1 MVEPQSFIFKDNI
14 VYNLDDLIQF
24 DQAYFYGCLKRKREV
39 LIKKNISPQ
48 DYFYVKITKN
58 GWEESNESYSRA
70 KILIKSDW
78 VKSNVTKFIDKY
90 EKKSASTQIVLREAP
105 PVLKLKDCEK
115 FRDDTDNVFEVE
127 VRGVKE
133 VNKIYFRGRDIE
145 KLFEIKNLVHD
156 VRRKIRT
163 TYIHFEDYEIFL
175 VLGRGPLALN
185 STETTKKITFFTYN
199 GLMKVIFRSKSTIAY
214 KFRNWANKVVYTAHL
229 GTEEQRFEQALDIAG
244 VNANLVKQV
253 FDTCVTRVPCVYLFY
268 IGRVSK
274 MLKHYPELKEYRTGM
289 LYKYGMTKSLH
300 RRLMEHIRDYG
311 QLHHSN
317 LKLCQW
323 SPINEK
329 CISKAETSLSRY
341 FSDKKVAFQG
351 HDEVIILSRT
361 DTVEVKNKYTEVY
374 NTFGIVTEMAK
385 IMAKNDKLVENHKYQ
400 KMLLQEKDARIAELN
415 REINGYTQRE
425 KEWKNRE
432 KEWKNREKEWKHLEQ
447 ELMTQNTLLLKQ
459 LSINK

>member
-39 LIKKNISPQ
+39 LIKKNILPE
-48 DYFYVKITKN
+48 DYFYAKITKD
-58 GWEESNESYSRA
+58 GWKESTATYCRA
-70 KILIKSDW
+70 KILIKSEW

-105 PVLKLKDCEK
+105 PVLKLNDCEK
-115 FRDDTDNVFEVE
+115 FRDDTGNLFEVE
-127 VRGVKE
+127 VRGVRE
-133 VNKIYFRGRDIE
+133 EDKIYFKAIDIE
-145 KLFEIKNLVHD
+145 KLFEMENLVRILTMD
-156 VRRKIRT
+156 NTNFYYDSDFLKFLMPQEYKMFTFGSEEKKLVKRT
-163 TYIHFEDYEIFL
+163 FL
-175 VLGRGPLALN
+175 
-185 STETTKKITFFTYN
+185 TYN
-199 GLMKVIFRSKSTIAY
+199 GLLKVIFRSNSGTGY
-214 KFRNWANKVVYTAHL
+214 KFRKWATKVVYTAHL

-432 KEWKNREKEWKHLEQ
+432 KEWKHLEQ

>member
-1 MVEPQSFIFKDNI
+1 MVEPQSFIFKGCI

-39 LIKKNISPQ
+39 LIKKNISLD
-48 DYFYVKITKN
+48 DYFYAKITKE
-58 GWEESNESYSRA
+58 GWKESISSYSRA
-70 KILIKSDW
+70 KILIKSEW
-78 VKSNVTKFIDKY
+78 VKSNVTKFIDTSVGVC
-90 EKKSASTQIVLREAP
+90 EKVLREAP
-105 PVLKLKDCEK
+105 PILELEDCEK
-115 FRDDTDNVFEVE
+115 FRDDIGNVFEVE
-127 VRGVKE
+127 VRGVRE
-133 VNKIYFRGRDIE
+133 EDKIYFKAIDIE
-145 KLFEIKNLVHD
+145 KLFEMENLVKNIVHEFHNI
-156 VRRKIRT
+156 K
-163 TYIHFEDYEIFL
+163 DYEKFL
-175 VLGRGPLALN
+175 VIQSRTNYEYG
-185 STETTKKITFFTYN
+185 TEEEKRVKRTFFTYN
-199 GLMKVIFRSKSTIAY
+199 GLLKVIFRSNSGTGY
-214 KFRNWANKVVYTAHL
+214 KFRKWATKVVYTAHL

-253 FDTCVTRVPCVYLFY
+253 FDTCVTQVPCVYLFY

-274 MLKHYPELKEYRTGM
+274 MVKYYPELKEYRTGM

-311 QLHHSN
+311 QLHQNN

-341 FSDKKVAFQG
+341 FKNKKVAFQG

-385 IMAKNDKLVENHKYQ
+385 IMVKNDKLVENHKYQ

-425 KEWKNRE
+425 KEWKI
-432 KEWKNREKEWKHLEQ
+432 KEKEWKHLESKFLNREQ